1 MRLGLKERNVSV
13 FLCLQDFFP
22 QLPEAGLRM
31 LMRKE
36 APGARWKLTV
46 HFSILFCAVKDLFRL
61 EAFLPLAVPRIL
73 PVEVDKVNSPL
84 QRNSSIFKAF

>member
-1 MRLGLKERNVSV
+1 MRLGLKERNVSI
-13 FLCLQDFFP
+13 FLCLRDFFP

-36 APGARWKLTV
+36 APGARGKLAV
-46 HFSILFCAVKDLFRL
+46 HFSDSLLCTVKNLFRL
-61 EAFLPLAVPRIL
+61 EAFLPLAVPCIL

-84 QRNSSIFKAF
+84 QQQLFHL